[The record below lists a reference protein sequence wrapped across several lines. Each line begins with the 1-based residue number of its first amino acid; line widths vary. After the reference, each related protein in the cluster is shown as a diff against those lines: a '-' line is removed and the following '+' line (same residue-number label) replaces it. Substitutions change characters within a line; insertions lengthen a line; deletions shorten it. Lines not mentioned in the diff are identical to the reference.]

1 MSTEMMQAVRFHQ
14 FGPPEVLVLDSI
26 PRPASP
32 GEGQVLVRVRAAG
45 VNPIDTGIRA
55 GLVQN
60 RVPIKLPGIPGVEL
74 SGTIEEVG
82 SDITTFVQGQAI
94 YSNCISNIGNGS
106 SVEYMLLPVNTVFPM
121 PRNLNFE
128 QAATVAHGART
139 AWSGLF
145 EYGDLQPGQRVLVQ
159 GGSGGVGIYA
169 VQLAHVK
176 GAYVISTTSTQ
187 NMEFVRGL
195 GADEVIDYTQTNFED
210 VVKEVDM
217 VYDCVG
223 GEVMER
229 SWQALKTGGI
239 LVSATGFPSEETAS
253 KLGVRC
259 ARVMYPKD
267 LPAMLQQITALI
279 ETEEIKPHIRKI
291 FSMEM
296 APQAHALCETRHGRG
311 RIILHI
317 AD

>member
-1 MSTEMMQAVRFHQ
+1 
-14 FGPPEVLVLDSI
+14 
-26 PRPASP
+26 
-32 GEGQVLVRVRAAG
+32 LVRVRAAG
-45 VNPIDTGIRA
+45 VNPIDTAIRA

-60 RVPIKLPGIPGVEL
+60 RVPITLPGIPGVEL

-82 SDITTFVQGQAI
+82 PDITTFVQGQAI

-121 PRNLNFE
+121 PRNLNFD

-169 VQLAHVK
+169 VQLAHLK
-176 GAYVISTTSTQ
+176 GVYVISTTSTQ

-229 SWQALKTGGI
+229 SWQTLKQGGI
-239 LVSATGFPSEETAS
+239 LISAIGFPSEETAS
-253 KLGVRC
+253 QLGVRC

-267 LPAMLQQITALI
+267 MSAMLQQITAFI
-279 ETEEIKPHIRKI
+279 EAGEIKPHIRKI
-291 FSMEM
+291 FSMEE

-311 RIILHI
+311 RIIFHI